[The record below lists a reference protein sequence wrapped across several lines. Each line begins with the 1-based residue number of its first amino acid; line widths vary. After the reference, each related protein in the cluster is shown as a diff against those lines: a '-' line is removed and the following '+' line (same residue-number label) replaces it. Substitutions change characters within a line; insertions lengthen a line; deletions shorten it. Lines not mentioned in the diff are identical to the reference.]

1 MCPYFCPYFLK
12 ALNRNTVKIWR
23 SLLNEVSIISIDTMI
38 CLATIQKAAKAR
50 ASSSSAL
57 DIVISTEDLSSIPDR
72 VEAKGNITIL
82 DEILDQ
88 AYLSSLL
95 DRV

>member
-1 MCPYFCPYFLK
+1 MSSSQVLTCRFFLV
-12 ALNRNTVKIWR
+12 AFR
-23 SLLNEVSIISIDTMI
+23 
-38 CLATIQKAAKAR
+38 LATIQKAAKAR
-50 ASSSSAL
+50 ASSLSAL